1 MEKKKICL
9 PKNRFE
15 LFKEII
21 RNQFSL
27 LLKLGLLTFI
37 ILLPI
42 IITFLLVNVKIY
54 ELNLLRLE
62 NQITDSEQIS
72 QTLGYVNGRNLL
84 FVILI
89 PLAFYF
95 LSGIFNVIR
104 KVVWCEG
111 VIFWHDYKKGLKD
124 NGSYFVIIGL
134 LLGVLFFVFS
144 YSLRQEMINHSTLN
158 FISTVLSGIGLLVL
172 ILFMPFLL
180 HQTIIYNLKFLYKV
194 KNTLIIFSKL
204 FYIFIILALINIA
217 PFILLFVNNGALLL
231 VLIILL
237 SIVVIPLLIVINT
250 LFTDATFDAFINHLY
265 FKEIYRKG
273 LYNYA
278 EDSDK

>member
-1 MEKKKICL
+1 MEKKKISL

-95 LSGIFNVIR
+95 
-104 KVVWCEG
+104 
-111 VIFWHDYKKGLKD
+111 
-124 NGSYFVIIGL
+124 
-134 LLGVLFFVFS
+134 
-144 YSLRQEMINHSTLN
+144 
-158 FISTVLSGIGLLVL
+158 
-172 ILFMPFLL
+172 
-180 HQTIIYNLKFLYKV
+180 
-194 KNTLIIFSKL
+194 
-204 FYIFIILALINIA
+204 
-217 PFILLFVNNGALLL
+217 
-231 VLIILL
+231 
-237 SIVVIPLLIVINT
+237 
-250 LFTDATFDAFINHLY
+250 
-265 FKEIYRKG
+265 
-273 LYNYA
+273 
-278 EDSDK
+278 